1 MKHEHWEEDL
11 QAVARSLAYPSTPDV
26 RSAVAAQLS
35 ESNRSRQMLPRRMS
49 RPTSSRRISLHPVWS
64 VVVML
69 MILIG
74 GLWSVPQV
82 RAAVREW
89 LQIGAVR
96 IWLVEPTPTA
106 TLPAAAPPAVTPV
119 ATPISP
125 TVAAILTEQPTAT
138 PAASVLELWGE
149 QTLDEAQTM
158 VNFPIRLPTYPP
170 DLGSPDHVFVQQMNG
185 DFVVLVWTDPND
197 PTSVEQVLYQ
207 IEPAVGLNKGGPIQ
221 LRETTVHG
229 QPAAWVM
236 RNHYLRT
243 EDGNFSTVRGI
254 GQDVL
259 LWTEIVDGQEITY
272 RLETDLSEEEAV
284 RVAESLKDFSHNP
297 PDDE

>member
-1 MKHEHWEEDL
+1 MKHEHWEENL
-11 QAVARSLAYPSTPDV
+11 PTVASALAYPPTPDV
-26 RSAVAAQLS
+26 RGAVAS
-35 ESNRSRQMLPRRMS
+35 ELTKSNRSRRLSMGPLATPPRAS
-49 RPTSSRRISLHPVWS
+49 LQRRSLRPVW
-64 VVVML
+64 VAVITL
-69 MILIG
+69 MVLIG

-82 RAAVREW
+82 RAGVREW

-106 TLPAAAPPAVTPV
+106 ALPTVTPA

-138 PAASVLELWGE
+138 PAASVLDLWGE

-170 DLGSPDHVFVQQMNG
+170 DLGNPDHVFVQQMNG
-185 DFVVLVWTDPND
+185 DFVVLVWTRPND

-229 QPAAWVM
+229 EPAAWIM

-259 LWTEIVDGQEITY
+259 LWTEIVDGQELTY
-272 RLETDLSEEEAV
+272 RLETDLSEEDAV
-284 RVAESLKDFSHNP
+284 RVAESLDEVPHHP